1 MTRVIFT
8 TLFFVFLQLAFFVQH
23 KSWETLI
30 NDMRKDLIKKY
41 FVCIVTERATIGVPY
56 VHSSTETSFPKNL
69 GNNDEKPHV
78 N

>member
-8 TLFFVFLQLAFFVQH
+8 TLFFVFLQLAFFVH

-69 GNNDEKPHV
+69 GNNDENPHV